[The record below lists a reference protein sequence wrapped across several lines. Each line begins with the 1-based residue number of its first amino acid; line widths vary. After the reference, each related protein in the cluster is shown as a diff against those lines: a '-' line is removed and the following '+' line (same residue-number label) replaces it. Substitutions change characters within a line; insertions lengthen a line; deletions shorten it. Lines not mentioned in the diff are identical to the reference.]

1 MTLNLLRL
9 QLVSEVLEIHTN
21 DPVVLIAG
29 EPAICIC
36 VENDGTITKIKEILN
51 APLDSLVGTLRTP
64 SVD

>member
-1 MTLNLLRL
+1 M
-9 QLVSEVLEIHTN
+9 SEVLEIHTN